1 MNKILALLLSLLLLT
16 SCSSAGSSMSFSER
30 ADAAKK
36 LNSRLARQSNELGL
50 KLFSQLREQS
60 GGGRN
65 LTISPYSIS
74 AALALAYN
82 GSKGETAEEL
92 GKLLGYAPDE
102 LDQLNTSE
110 GALLPLLND
119 AGPGIQLELANSVW
133 ANQDIP
139 LRKGYLKASED
150 YYDAQIRTA
159 DLAGE
164 KSVKEINEW
173 VSDHTSGKIDRM
185 LEQPPGAQ
193 SVAVLV
199 NALYFKGGW
208 KKVFL
213 EGNTHPDDFYPASG
227 PAVEVPLM
235 NQAGHFLYAEDKDW
249 QAVRLP
255 YGEGQMH
262 MIVILPAKDSSLNTL
277 LNHLAKDGLPSDD
290 QFSGKQ
296 GSLSLP
302 RFTASYGT
310 DLKEAVQALGVKL
323 AFDPRKGDFS
333 ALADTGTPIFI
344 SSIIH
349 KTYIDVNESGTEA
362 AASTLVGML
371 AGAASPAEAPFEM
384 IVNRPFIYI
393 IEDIQT
399 GVWLFMGAIE
409 NPLLTE

>member
-16 SCSSAGSSMSFSER
+16 SCSSAGSPMSFSER

-36 LNSRLARQSNELGL
+36 LDSRLARQSNELGL
-50 KLFSQLREQS
+50 KLLSQLRGQS
-60 GGGRN
+60 VGGGN

-92 GKLLGYAPDE
+92 GKLLGYDPDE

-119 AGPGIQLELANSVW
+119 AGPGIQLELANSIW

-139 LRKGYLKASED
+139 LRKGYLTSENF
-150 YYDAQIRTA
+150 YDAQIRKT
-159 DLAGE
+159 DLTGE
-164 KSVKEINEW
+164 KSVKAINEW

-213 EGNTHPDDFYPASG
+213 EGNTHPGEFYPASG

-235 NQAGHFLYAEDKDW
+235 KQFGHFLYAEDKDW

-262 MIVILPAKDSSLNTL
+262 MIVILPAKDSSLDSVID
-277 LNHLAKDGLPSDD
+277 HLEKDGLPSDD
-290 QFSGKQ
+290 LFSGKE

-302 RFTASYGT
+302 RFTANYGT
-310 DLKEAVQALGVKL
+310 DLKKAVQALGVKL
-323 AFDPRKGDFS
+323 AFDPNKGDFS
-333 ALADTGTPIFI
+333 GLADTGTPIFI

-349 KTYIDVNESGTEA
+349 KTYIEVNESGTEA
-362 AASTLVGML
+362 AASTLVGMD
-371 AGAASPAEAPFEM
+371 AGAAPPAEEPFEM
-384 IVNRPFIYI
+384 TVNRPFIYI
-393 IEDIQT
+393 IQDIQT

-409 NPLLTE
+409 NPLLAE

>member
-1 MNKILALLLSLLLLT
+1 MNKILAILLSALLLT

-30 ADAAKK
+30 AAAAKK
-36 LNSRLARQSNELGL
+36 LDSRLAQQSNELGL
-50 KLFSQLREQS
+50 KLFGQLREQS
-60 GGGRN
+60 GGGGN

-102 LDQLNTSE
+102 LDKLNTGE

-133 ANQDIP
+133 ANQGIP
-139 LRKGYLKASED
+139 LRKGYKKVSED
-150 YYDAQIRTA
+150 YYDAQIRTV

-164 KSVKEINEW
+164 KSVNEINEW
-173 VSDHTSGKIDRM
+173 VSEHTAGKIGKM

-208 KKVFL
+208 KKVFP
-213 EGNTHPDDFYPASG
+213 EGNTHPGEFYPAAS
-227 PAVEVPLM
+227 PAVEVPLTK
-235 NQAGHFLYAEDKDW
+235 QFGHFLYAEDKDW

-262 MIVILPAKDSSLNTL
+262 MIVILPAKDSSLNEVID
-277 LNHLAKDGLPSDD
+277 HLEKEGLPSDD
-290 QFSGKQ
+290 QFSGRQ
-296 GSLSLP
+296 GSLTLP

-323 AFDPRKGDFS
+323 AFDPDKGDFS

-344 SSIIH
+344 SNIIH
-349 KTYIDVNESGTEA
+349 KTYIEVNESGTEA
-362 AASTLVGML
+362 AASTLIGMD
-371 AGAASPAEAPFEM
+371 AGAAPPVEAPFEM
-384 IVNRPFIYI
+384 TVNRPFIYI

-409 NPLLTE
+409 NPLLAE